1 MQEKNINAKCPHCG
15 ADIYLGYNQGS
26 GICPTCRKEFDNKKA
41 IALYNALNN
50 TQQKEEKKSAS
61 YGEEYLEVE
70 RILKRVE
77 FYINR
82 KEFRKA
88 REEAES
94 GLTISNTDYRLYFE
108 IVRAETKNL
117 TDYRNQSHKQF
128 LDKAIEVADSEER
141 KIIMRLYKNFYQLSL
156 LTDEEIEQ
164 YKKEENVAVKKKL
177 EEKLKAVIPVYMK
190 KEREIKPKIIIGLA
204 LIVPAIILPFFN
216 TLLLAITSLL
226 LGISFFI
233 IRNALSIKKSSKL
246 FNAMLD
252 IYDALN
258 TFDLSTECL
267 AEVLSQMKELRKH
280 FEKINNLLEQEDA
293 LSSLCNYLALKTTES
308 ARIFITQ
315 HPVLSSFISK
325 SEE

>member
-1 MQEKNINAKCPHCG
+1 MQEKNVNAKCPHCG

-50 TQQKEEKKSAS
+50 TQQKEEKKKAS

-70 RILKRVE
+70 RILKRVD

-128 LDKAIEVADSEER
+128 LDKAIEVADAEEK
-141 KIIMRLYKNFYQLSL
+141 KIIMRLYKNFYQLSM
-156 LTDEEIEQ
+156 LTNEEIEQ

-177 EEKLKAVIPVYMK
+177 EEKLKTLIPIYMK
-190 KEREIKPKIIIGLA
+190 KERSIKTDFIIAFA
-204 LIVPAIILPFFN
+204 LIVPIIALPFFN
-216 TLLLAITSLL
+216 SILILASSILFAVSFLLIKNAI
-226 LGISFFI
+226 
-233 IRNALSIKKSSKL
+233 SIKKSIKL

-252 IYDALN
+252 VYDALN
-258 TFDLSTECL
+258 SFELNTECL
-267 AEVLSQMKELRKH
+267 SNTLSQMKDLRMR
-280 FEKINNLLEQEDA
+280 FEKVGNLYEQEEG
-293 LSSLCNYLALKTTES
+293 LNTFCNYLITTTEK

-315 HPVLSSFISK
+315 HPVLNLFIVEN
-325 SEE
+325 EE

>member
-1 MQEKNINAKCPHCG
+1 MQEKNVNAKCPHCG

-50 TQQKEEKKSAS
+50 TQQKEEKKKAS

-70 RILKRVE
+70 RILKRVD

-177 EEKLKAVIPVYMK
+177 EEKLHNGNEHTIEHHAQCCPD
-190 KEREIKPKIIIGLA
+190 GLRQHRTCQSTHQGA
-204 LIVPAIILPFFN
+204 AGPAN
-216 TLLLAITSLL
+216 
-226 LGISFFI
+226 
-233 IRNALSIKKSSKL
+233 
-246 FNAMLD
+246 D
-252 IYDALN
+252 
-258 TFDLSTECL
+258 
-267 AEVLSQMKELRKH
+267 RK
-280 FEKINNLLEQEDA
+280 QA
-293 LSSLCNYLALKTTES
+293 Q
-308 ARIFITQ
+308 TQ
-315 HPVLSSFISK
+315 HK
-325 SEE
+325 GNG